1 MSVSAAAQRAKQVRG
16 GQHRGLPED
25 DMFGMFKR
33 AQQERV
39 YRDGSITV
47 TDPEVRE
54 RIRYLGLTEEDL
66 GVIATFEDVCRG
78 ATDHMVDEF

>member
-1 MSVSAAAQRAKQVRG
+1 
-16 GQHRGLPED
+16 
-25 DMFGMFKR
+25 MFGMFKR